1 MAAARMTRQYG
12 LHERGFDVLS
22 DAQIDEHRAVMSRVC
37 IEWDIGVTK
46 GLIVTARSDGDEERL
61 GCLLT
66 RAKGLQV
73 CRRLLDGPEK
83 CSKAPGSV
91 MRER

>member
-1 MAAARMTRQYG
+1 MTRQHG
-12 LHERGFDVLS
+12 LHERGFGVLS
-22 DAQIDEHRAVMSRVC
+22 DAQIARHRAMMTSDCIHMELAETRRVIAISRR
-37 IEWDIGVTK
+37 ENDP
-46 GLIVTARSDGDEERL
+46 EEL
-61 GCLLT
+61 LYFFLT

-83 CSKAPGSV
+83 CAKAPGSV

>member
-1 MAAARMTRQYG
+1 MTRQHG
-12 LHERGFDVLS
+12 LHECGFDVLS
-22 DAQIDEHRAVMSRVC
+22 DAQIAKNRVTMSRSGIAC
-37 IEWDIGVTK
+37 DW
-46 GLIVTARSDGDEERL
+46 GLTRIAIAEAREAGDEEAL
-61 GCLLT
+61 ACLLT

-83 CSKAPGSV
+83 CAKAPGSV

>member
-1 MAAARMTRQYG
+1 MTRQHG

-22 DAQIDEHRAVMSRVC
+22 DAQIAEHRAIMSPGC
-37 IEWDIGVTK
+37 IGDDIDLTRSW
-46 GLIVTARSDGDEERL
+46 IAAARASGDEEAL
-61 GCLLT
+61 ACLLT

-91 MRER
+91 MRDR